1 MLPETIDQSRPG
13 SAMPSPSLV
22 TLTHVVYGLHS
33 LSLVIGAFGAA
44 TIIGGFLFGWPSII
58 AVIINYVKRG
68 EVAGTWLES
77 HFRWQIR
84 TFWYAALWALL
95 VVLVSVPLTLV
106 LIGFAIWAI
115 GLFALGIWA
124 TYRIVRGWLALN
136 DRRPLQV

>member
-1 MLPETIDQSRPG
+1 MDTQVQEPQPDKLKTI
-13 SAMPSPSLV
+13 
-22 TLTHVVYGLHS
+22 TTVVYALQAAS
-33 LSLVIGAFGAA
+33 FMFGFTAVV
-44 TIIGGFLFGWPSII
+44 
-58 AVIINYVKRG
+58 AVIINYVKRDDVRG
-68 EVAGTWLES
+68 SWLES

-84 TFWYAALWALL
+84 TFWYALLWALL